1 MSWHWVSMRL
11 VAAYS
16 LVVICCRFSWRVWG
30 FGLVSPWGVILPRY
44 CWVILRDRF
53 IFGSYLLVIL

>member
-1 MSWHWVSMRL
+1 MRL

-16 LVVICCRFSWRVWG
+16 LVVICFRFSFSVWV
-30 FGLVSPWGVILPRY
+30 FGLFSPWGVILPRY